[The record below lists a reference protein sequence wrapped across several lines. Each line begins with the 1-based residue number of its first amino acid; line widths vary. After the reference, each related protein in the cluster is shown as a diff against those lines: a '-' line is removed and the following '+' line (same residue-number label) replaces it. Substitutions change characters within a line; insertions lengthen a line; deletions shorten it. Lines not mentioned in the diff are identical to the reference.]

1 MLCTRV
7 AVCAKCYSNIMD
19 GWDICCINDTVV
31 AGITPR
37 CLDRVLRDGG
47 YVIVIFYLIFLI
59 IFLRKKINH
68 LKREGGGIDAASK
81 DAPPSAEWIEFVQG
95 MVHRRK

>member
-47 YVIVIFYLIFLI
+47 YVIVIF
-59 IFLRKKINH
+59 
-68 LKREGGGIDAASK
+68 
-81 DAPPSAEWIEFVQG
+81 
-95 MVHRRK
+95 

>member
-47 YVIVIFYLIFLI
+47 YVIVIFLSSSSSSSSG
-59 IFLRKKINH
+59 RK
-68 LKREGGGIDAASK
+68 
-81 DAPPSAEWIEFVQG
+81 
-95 MVHRRK
+95 